1 MALAED
7 LRRRILLLDGAMGTM
22 LLAKGIKG
30 CLEFWYSLN
39 DSLLLRSPNRE
50 LRSANRIFIK

>member
-22 LLAKGIKG
+22 LLSKGIKG
-30 CLEFWYSLN
+30 CLELAKAIS
-39 DSLLLRSPNRE
+39 
-50 LRSANRIFIK
+50 FIY